1 MLFNKSFRSG
11 IFPEM
16 WKEANIHPIYK
27 KKGSQSDPT
36 NYRPISLLSTL
47 SKIMGKNVLKNIYG
61 HLSEHQLLSEKKTEW
76 VPDKTQ
82 YTTSTHLSLS

>member
-1 MLFNKSFRSG
+1 MLFNKSLRSG

-47 SKIMGKNVLKNIYG
+47 SKIMEKIVFKNIYG
-61 HLSEHQLLSEKKTEW
+61 HLSEHQLLSEKQSVYRPT
-76 VPDKTQ
+76 V
-82 YTTSTHLSLS
+82 HNFN